1 MKMRQILTG
10 SGFAGASSSH
20 PASAAALAGCDAAQ
34 GIEAEFTKRSEV
46 NWSGKPDPA
55 QRGCAQKTNIKA
67 NTGFQ
72 PRMQSAVF

>member
-1 MKMRQILTG
+1 LRRKVAANKVA
-10 SGFAGASSSH
+10 AG
-20 PASAAALAGCDAAQ
+20 GQTQ

-55 QRGCAQKTNIKA
+55 QRGCAQKINIKT

-72 PRMQSAVF
+72 PRMLTALILLKAEAETLLAGC